1 MGSCKKGTVT
11 LPAWSEMITTGL
23 HARRQRIMDS
33 VLSQKPQ
40 SNIELH
46 RPPPSDIKPR
56 DARHLM
62 PLRMLKVNGPRAEIL
77 PDRNPET
84 RDAAI
89 STKPQN
95 ETNEVEHRFWNET
108 TSEYADSPALLTN
121 AGNLVKPAN
130 TSLNSGHPSIAAA
143 TIIGIIVFGAICFLL
158 FWYIRRERQR
168 RRLRQIQSPSQDLS
182 NPSSLSLGPET
193 SKTLDDFLMRDVPPE
208 RASLMF
214 SRTRSPSVTYV
225 VDEANP
231 RSNRNSYDESSSLT
245 KLDTL
250 DTLTRVSA
258 DRLSFMLSDLPFS
271 LLCPSPQY
279 TSAQHISIT
288 SKRASMAS
296 TAPPSPRSS
305 QLWTTT
311 TAATTAS
318 GTTERSSLL
327 AQETAS
333 SRTSQSVHTS
343 NVLPSPAST
352 SMQPRSSKDS
362 RGSSRYSGSSVVR
375 SSPREII
382 DSRGAQHVIS
392 RSSQSVSPIAEST
405 TSGNS
410 PSSLAI
416 PSPLFRFSE
425 A

>member
-1 MGSCKKGTVT
+1 
-11 LPAWSEMITTGL
+11 MITTEL

-33 VLSQKPQ
+33 VLSQPPQ

-46 RPPPSDIKPR
+46 HPPPSDIQPH
-56 DARHLM
+56 DAGHLAT
-62 PLRMLKVNGPRAEIL
+62 LRMLVVNGPRAETV

-89 STKPQN
+89 SIKPQN

-108 TSEYADSPALLTN
+108 TSEYADSPALLANT
-121 AGNLVKPAN
+121 GNLAKPSN

-143 TIIGIIVFGAICFLL
+143 TIIGVIIFGAICFLL
-158 FWYIRRERQR
+158 FWYIRRERR
-168 RRLRQIQSPSQDLS
+168 RRHLRQIQSPSQDLF

-250 DTLTRVSA
+250 DTLTRLSV
-258 DRLSFMLSDLPFS
+258 DGTRLSFMLSELPFS
-271 LLCPSPQY
+271 LQGPSPQY
-279 TSAQHISIT
+279 PATQHTSIT
-288 SKRASMAS
+288 SKRASLAS
-296 TAPPSPRSS
+296 TVPPSPRSS

-318 GTTERSSLL
+318 GTTEKSSLL

-333 SRTSQSVHTS
+333 SRTSQSIHTS
-343 NVLPSPAST
+343 NGLPSPASA
-352 SMQPRSSKDS
+352 SMQPHSSNGS
-362 RGSSRYSGSSVVR
+362 RGSSQYSGGSVVR

-382 DSRGAQHVIS
+382 DPRGPQHVIS

-405 TSGNS
+405 ISGNL
-410 PSSLAI
+410 PSGPAT